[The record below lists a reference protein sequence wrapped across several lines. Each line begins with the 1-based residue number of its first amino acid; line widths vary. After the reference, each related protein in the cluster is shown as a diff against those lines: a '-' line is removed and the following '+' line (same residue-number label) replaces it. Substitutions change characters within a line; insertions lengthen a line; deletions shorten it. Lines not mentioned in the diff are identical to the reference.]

1 MEQAK
6 IVARFTDGRVL
17 KGYSSDFAPD
27 RPRFH
32 LALTRGPGEPAGASG
47 DRAVEVPMPA
57 LKALFFVRDFAGD
70 ARYQEQ
76 KRFDELDGRQGRKV
90 AVTFADGEV
99 LIGYTVAYDPRRPGF
114 FLYPAD
120 PRSNNLRVFAV
131 ARAVRAVASPPESEV
146 AALSRDDARRA
157 MVDAKLIGNLQSV
170 VWVLKQTVS
179 DWEGL
184 IRAVETLTQD
194 NASLRARVED
204 LERGERELAQL
215 RQQRTDDLRALVQLR
230 SAHRSLTREHEETA
244 RELAAIRRAY
254 EAILR
259 EREAAAGELEAL
271 LRRLQPS

>member
-1 MEQAK
+1 MNQAR

-17 KGYSSDFAPD
+17 KGYSADFAPD
-27 RPRFH
+27 RTRFH
-32 LALTRGPGEPAGASG
+32 LMPAGGG
-47 DRAVEVPMPA
+47 DRPSAVRGLPVEVPLPA
-57 LKALFFVRDFAGD
+57 LKAIFFVRDFAGD
-70 ARYQEQ
+70 ALYQER
-76 KRFDELDGRQGRKV
+76 KRFDQLDGRQGRKV

-99 LIGYTVAYDPRRPGF
+99 LVGYTVAYDPRRPGF

-131 ARAVRAVASPPESEV
+131 AGAVRAVASPAGPGTDAVEHEE
-146 AALSRDDARRA
+146 ARRA

-170 VWVLKQTVS
+170 VGVLKQTVS

-184 IRAVETLTQD
+184 IRAVESLTQD
-194 NASLRARVED
+194 NATLRARVEA
-204 LERGERELAQL
+204 LERAERELDQL
-215 RQQRTDDLRALVQLR
+215 RQQRADDLRTLVQLR